1 MTFKPQNTIFIL
13 SDEHAREFTGCYG
26 HPMVKT
32 PHIDRIAERG
42 TRFTNAYTNCPIC
55 VPARAS
61 LATGRYVH
69 DLRLWDNAHPYRGEP
84 AGWGHRLIEAGHRVS
99 AIGKLHY
106 RSEEDPTGWSEE
118 IDTLHVLNGIGD
130 VAGSVRSEM
139 RERRTARFM
148 ADDAGRGMSS
158 YARYDTSTTE
168 RAVNWLQHQAP
179 RHGDQPWTLY
189 VGYVLPHFP
198 LVAPP
203 EFFDMYPDP
212 TPPRMYG
219 PDERVS
225 HPVLAE
231 MARVQ
236 SHDKYFDAEK
246 LRTARQAYFGMVT
259 YLDHCIGQIMA
270 ALEASEFASS
280 TRVIY
285 TTDHGDN
292 LGNRGL
298 WGKSNMYEESA
309 ALPFVMSGA
318 DIPAGATVD
327 TPVSLVDLYQTLMQ
341 SAGLDLN
348 DVERDELPGHSL
360 LEIANGARPDRTILS
375 EYHASSSPTGFFMIR
390 NGDYKYVYY
399 ADGPPQLFN
408 LAEDPHE
415 VTDLSA
421 VPAYAEV
428 LSECETKL
436 RAILDPDQVS
446 RQAFE
451 DQRALVERHG
461 GLQEVL
467 GGSDLGY
474 TPAPGETPQYG

>member
-1 MTFKPQNTIFIL
+1 MSFEPQNTIFIL

-26 HPMVKT
+26 HSMVKT
-32 PHIDRIAERG
+32 PNMDRMAERG

-69 DLRLWDNAHPYRGEP
+69 DLRLWDNAHPYTGEP
-84 AGWGHRLIEAGHRVS
+84 SGWGQRLIDRGHHVT

-106 RSEEDPTGWSEE
+106 RSEDDATGWSEE
-118 IDTLHVLNGIGD
+118 IDTLHVINGIGD
-130 VAGSVRSEM
+130 VAGSVRTEM
-139 RERRTARFM
+139 RERKTARYM
-148 ADDAGRGMSS
+148 ADNAGRGMSS
-158 YARYDTSTTE
+158 YARYDGSTAE
-168 RAVNWLQHQAP
+168 RAVRWLSEEAP
-179 RHGDQPWTLY
+179 RHQGRPWMLY
-189 VGYVLPHFP
+189 LGFVLPHFP

-212 TPPRMYG
+212 PPPRLYG
-219 PDERVS
+219 PEERTT
-225 HPVLAE
+225 HPVLRE

-236 SHDKYFDAEK
+236 AHDKFFDAEK

-259 YLDHCIGQIMA
+259 YLDHCIGQVLD
-270 ALEASEFASS
+270 ALEASSLADS

-298 WGKSNMYEESA
+298 WGKSNMHEESV
-309 ALPFVMSGA
+309 ALPMIMTGA
-318 DIPAGATVD
+318 GVPEGETVD
-327 TPVSLVDLYQTLMQ
+327 TPVSLVDLYQTLLQ
-341 SAGLDLN
+341 SAGVELN

-360 LEIANGARPDRTILS
+360 LEIANGERPDRTILS

-408 LAEDPHE
+408 LADDPNE
-415 VTDLSA
+415 IADLA
-421 VPAYAEV
+421 AEPAFASV
-428 LSECETKL
+428 LAECEAKL
-436 RAILDPDQVS
+436 RSILDPDRVS
-446 RQAFE
+446 RQAFD
-451 DQRALVERHG
+451 DQRALIERHG
-461 GLQEVL
+461 GLEQVL

-474 TPAPGETPQYG
+474 TPVPGEAPQYG